1 MTDSFL
7 DAVGLGRYVGFWTL
21 NGLNSTATFQSS
33 AMWGLVK
40 VRGRFAHL
48 EGEGKIGPDGLARGR
63 LVLHAASVDTKR
75 AKRDRRLRSVDFFSV
90 DENPAIVFDLVS
102 VEVTG
107 LPGRVRIDG
116 TFTIIG
122 TSLPLVRAENSF
134 PALEPTGAHRTNAIA
149 GRVQRVEATPS
160 RRYGPLETMST
171 LSHGSQL
178 TRALPEVADSRGRSA
193 VASPSR

>member
-21 NGLNSTATFQSS
+21 NGLNSTAMFRSS

-40 VRGRFAHL
+40 VRGRFARL
-48 EGEGKIGPDGLARGR
+48 EGEGHIGPDGRARGR
-63 LVLHAASVDTKR
+63 LVLHAASVETKR
-75 AKRDRRLRSVDFFSV
+75 AKRDRGLPSVDFFAV
-90 DENPAIVFDLVS
+90 DKYPEIVFDLIS

-122 TSLPLVRAENSF
+122 KSLPLAFDARNC
-134 PALEPTGAHRTNAIA
+134 R
-149 GRVQRVEATPS
+149 
-160 RRYGPLETMST
+160 
-171 LSHGSQL
+171 
-178 TRALPEVADSRGRSA
+178 
-193 VASPSR
+193 